1 MCSTCSCIL
10 FTYTQCITGDNSQL
24 PSTYLD
30 FTDLH
35 ACLCWCLG
43 VLPYGPQCDQLLG
56 KRNGSLCCQFHLH
69 FIKNQKNFHQA
80 IQSSSFEC
88 PKSPS
93 FDKYIHHL
101 ESSAKLL
108 PWKGNEP
115 DYDFGRFPLVTTRPS
130 HQPELLAYLGT
141 HWRLPQ
147 QSWPLIE
154 SMNLSYPT
162 SPRTSRMDSW
172 KWSLLYSFLAGVGFA
187 L

>member
-69 FIKNQKNFHQA
+69 FSKNQKNFHQT

-101 ESSAKLL
+101 ELCEEDSVSYYHMESAKLL

-115 DYDFGRFPLVTTRPS
+115 DYDSVLHPLLPPRPQNRCLATNSAPSQTTLSTTR
-130 HQPELLAYLGT
+130 HLQGHT
-141 HWRLPQ
+141 
-147 QSWPLIE
+147 
-154 SMNLSYPT
+154 
-162 SPRTSRMDSW
+162 
-172 KWSLLYSFLAGVGFA
+172 
-187 L
+187 

>member
-69 FIKNQKNFHQA
+69 FSKNQKNFHQT

-101 ESSAKLL
+101 ELCEEDSVSYYHMESAKLL

-115 DYDFGRFPLVTTRPS
+115 DYD
-130 HQPELLAYLGT
+130 
-141 HWRLPQ
+141 
-147 QSWPLIE
+147 
-154 SMNLSYPT
+154 
-162 SPRTSRMDSW
+162 
-172 KWSLLYSFLAGVGFA
+172 
-187 L
+187 